1 MTKRLILVVGASTCG
16 KTSCLEGLEN
26 HEKVLYLNCES
37 GKGLPFRNK
46 FIKQVITEPMR
57 EILGAGSY
65 LEQAAKHP
73 EMCDTIV
80 IDSLTLL
87 MEQFETRYVKT
98 APDTR
103 AAWGSYGDFFKTLL
117 NQVIPTIPQSVILTA
132 HTSEVYNDKESVVET
147 KVKLKG
153 SIMNVGVEAYF
164 NDVVACKKMA
174 IKDLEPY
181 QSDLLHITEE
191 DRDIGYKHVIQTRL
205 TKETKNE
212 RIRANK
218 DMWARNETY
227 IDGNI
232 QLVLNRLNEYYGD

>member
-46 FIKQVITEPMR
+46 FIKQVITEPMG

-103 AAWGSYGDFFKTLL
+103 AAWGSYG
-117 NQVIPTIPQSVILTA
+117 VMV
-132 HTSEVYNDKESVVET
+132 TS
-147 KVKLKG
+147 L
-153 SIMNVGVEAYF
+153 
-164 NDVVACKKMA
+164 
-174 IKDLEPY
+174 
-181 QSDLLHITEE
+181 
-191 DRDIGYKHVIQTRL
+191 RL
-205 TKETKNE
+205 S
-212 RIRANK
+212 
-218 DMWARNETY
+218 
-227 IDGNI
+227 
-232 QLVLNRLNEYYGD
+232 